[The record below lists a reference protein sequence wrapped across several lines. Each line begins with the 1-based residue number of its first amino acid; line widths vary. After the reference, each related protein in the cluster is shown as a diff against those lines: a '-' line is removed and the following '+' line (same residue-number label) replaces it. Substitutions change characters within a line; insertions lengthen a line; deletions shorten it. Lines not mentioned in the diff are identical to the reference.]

1 LSTPALELLK
11 IFVKLTPNRP
21 DFILYLVKNVGYL
34 GGYDKSNPEWVY
46 SATEE
51 GQVRIVDTRQP
62 MGKTAGS
69 APRITFEDI
78 EEKISK
84 LVDFISSTLSDSDV
98 SATFLE
104 LFKRWLKSARGITGG
119 DIMTEQKSE
128 QDPVTQLTEIK
139 VLQAMMERL
148 PEKLATE
155 PKHTLD
161 LASQIL
167 SSSGDDQDSNDEVI
181 EVALSLLNMV
191 TTAPGFQKS
200 HVEPT
205 VLALIES
212 SLDKLSKCAASF
224 SQTATN
230 LRLLLLYRDELDDT
244 PATTAPTARQI
255 EDRKTYNL
263 AISYITEANSPPPVR
278 SEGLNLLSSL
288 ITAQSPILDIPGMLV
303 LLSSLLSDPDSF
315 IYLRVIR
322 LYTLLAAHHPSSVV
336 RELTDHLADPNET
349 HPVDTRLR
357 FGEALMQVI
366 QRLGETFTGPL
377 AAETG
382 HALLSVAGR
391 RAPRRAK
398 TEARQAREARS
409 QEKRDREAA
418 DAWGGQV
425 PDMSDPLTPQQK
437 ATNAVLEAIVEGWE
451 SKRGAEDVRVR
462 TSALAVLGAAVEVN
476 VAGLGRE
483 VVVAAVE
490 VCVAVLQLEREMEK
504 GILRRAAA
512 MFVLSFV
519 RALEAARERGR
530 ELGFG
535 FGRLAQE
542 DVMRTLR
549 YVAETDNDGLV
560 VQHARDVV
568 ESLEDWQAIKL
579 LPVEGGDI
587 DQALGGLTKL
597 AGLAVDPERALAGE
611 GSSKPRPRIEEI
623 E

>member
-1 LSTPALELLK
+1 LLK

-21 DFILYLVKNVGYL
+21 DFILYLVKNLGYL

-46 SATEE
+46 SATAQ
-51 GQVRIVDTRQP
+51 GQVQIVDTRQS
-62 MGKTAGS
+62 MGKMAGP

-104 LFKRWLKSARGITGG
+104 LFKRWLKSARGMTGS
-119 DIMTEQKSE
+119 DIITEQKSE
-128 QDPVTQLTEIK
+128 QEDPVTQLTEIK

-167 SSSGDDQDSNDEVI
+167 SGSGDDQDSNDEVVG
-181 EVALSLLNMV
+181 VALSLLNMV
-191 TTAPGFQKS
+191 ITAPGFQKS

-263 AISYITEANSPPPVR
+263 AISYITEPNSPPPVR
-278 SEGLNLLSSL
+278 SEGLNLISCL
-288 ITAQSPILDIPGMLV
+288 ITSQSPILDIPGTLV

-315 IYLRVIR
+315 IYLRVIK
-322 LYTLLAAHHPSSVV
+322 LYTLLAAHHPSSVA
-336 RELTDHLADPNET
+336 RELVDHFVDPNET
-349 HPVDTRLR
+349 HPVDARLR

-366 QRLGETFTGPL
+366 QRQGEAFTGAL
-377 AAETG
+377 ASETG

-391 RAPRRAK
+391 RAAPRAK

-409 QEKRDREAA
+409 QARRDREAA
-418 DAWGGQV
+418 DAWGGEV
-425 PDMSDPLTPQQK
+425 PDMSDPLTTPQQR
-437 ATNAVLEAIVEGWE
+437 ATDAVLEAIVEGWE
-451 SKRGAEDVRVR
+451 SKRGEEDVRVR

-490 VCVAVLQLEREMEK
+490 LCVAVLQLEREVEK
-504 GILRRAAA
+504 GILRRAAVV
-512 MFVLSFV
+512 FVLSFV
-519 RALEAARERGR
+519 RALAAARERGR